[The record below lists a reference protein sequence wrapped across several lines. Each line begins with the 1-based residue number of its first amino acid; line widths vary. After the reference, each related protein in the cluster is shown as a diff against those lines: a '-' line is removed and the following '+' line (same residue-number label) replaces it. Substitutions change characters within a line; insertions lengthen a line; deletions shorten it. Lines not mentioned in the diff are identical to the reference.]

1 MYVYIYVY
9 IYTYIYTYIYIYT
22 YSKDS
27 RQPVVTAVAVRAF
40 SALLLDPGSR
50 PKCCTE
56 CTDAQLTC
64 WERVLSFNTA
74 PQIVPVGHHSVESP
88 LTC

>member
-1 MYVYIYVY
+1 M
-9 IYTYIYTYIYIYT
+9 
-22 YSKDS
+22 
-27 RQPVVTAVAVRAF
+27 QPVVTAVAVRAF
-40 SALLLDPGSR
+40 SALLLNPGSR